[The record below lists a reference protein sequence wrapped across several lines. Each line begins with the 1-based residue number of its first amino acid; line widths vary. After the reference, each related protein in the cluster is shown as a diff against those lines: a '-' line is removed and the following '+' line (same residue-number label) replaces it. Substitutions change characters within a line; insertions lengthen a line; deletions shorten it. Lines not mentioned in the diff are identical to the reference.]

1 MAQQLSP
8 PPPAPGEGQSHR
20 SVLVAIGALLLGM
33 LLAALDQTIV
43 STALPTI
50 VSELGGLDH
59 LSWVVTAYLL
69 AATAATPLWGKLG
82 DQYGRKKLFQTAI
95 VIFLIG
101 SALCGI
107 AQNMPQLIG
116 FRALQGLGGGGLMV
130 LSMAIV
136 GDLVTPR
143 ERGKYQGL
151 FGAVF
156 GVTSVLGPLLGGFF
170 TEHLS
175 WRWVFYINLPIGVV
189 ALVVIAAVLHI
200 PVRREKHTIDY
211 LGTFLIASVA
221 TALVLVASLGG
232 TTWAWSSPQIIA
244 LAVLAVVLLVAF
256 IAVERRAVEPVLPL
270 KLFRIRTFSLV
281 AVISFVIGFAMF
293 GAMTYLPTFLQ
304 VVHDITPTM
313 SGVHMLPMVFGL
325 LITSTASGQI
335 VSRTGRWKVF
345 PLAGTALTAVGL
357 LLLHNLDENSST
369 WLMSAYFFVFGAG
382 LGLVMQVLVL
392 VAQNSVSYQDLGV
405 ATSGATFFRSIGS
418 AFGVAIFGTIFANR
432 LTGQLTDALA
442 GQSLPSGVDAGR
454 LAADPRAIGQLP
466 ADLRPGVLGAYSTSI
481 TDVFLYAVPVVL
493 LAFVLAWFLREDK
506 LQGSVTAPDSRP
518 DPRLQ
523 PRRALLVR
531 RVRPRAVGAGHPG
544 GPPRDLRE
552 DHRAGR
558 LRPAARGQ
566 LAAPADQAARHR
578 RTRAAR
584 RDRSRTAACDH
595 RRGPAGRGTRT
606 GPPGGPADDP
616 HRRGGRGRRPPLP
629 GPRGLP
635 GRAPRRLVGPR
646 APDRPGQ
653 TRQRTDRRGQR
664 IDQGAPALPD
674 ASPRPRGPPA
684 PRRARG
690 PPPGP
695 RRPGRPRPPAPARLT
710 RPPGPPG
717 GTVRHIAAGRVTAPW
732 RTSAPRT
739 GYGGG
744 TPATSRYPCFVYSP
758 RASTRSWRVSSRS
771 SRTPYDLAASSTAA
785 SSSPPPPVPR
795 NPGRT
800 YTRVSSAVPGPAAS
814 VSTSPAQLA
823 ALLPYRPTTN
833 CPVGGTSR
841 PAPSSASPSAI
852 SSAVAGRCQ

>member
-357 LLLHNLDENSST
+357 VLLHNLDENSST

-506 LQGSVTAPDSRP
+506 LRGSVTAPDAGQTLASNPVERSSYDECARALSVLATREGRREIYEKITARAGYDLLPAASWLLLRIKRHGTVEPARLAETAPVPLHVITDAARQVEERGLARREGMQMILTDAGAEAVVHLSQAREDSLAELLGDWWGPERPTDLVRLVSELTAEVSGSTRERPHSPTPPRDHEAHLRP
-518 DPRLQ
+518 DEREAH
-523 PRRALLVR
+523 RRALDDQDE
-531 RVRPRAVGAGHPG
+531 PGHP
-544 GPPRDLRE
+544 
-552 DHRAGR
+552 H
-558 LRPAARGQ
+558 
-566 LAAPADQAARHR
+566 
-578 RTRAAR
+578 
-584 RDRSRTAACDH
+584 
-595 RRGPAGRGTRT
+595 
-606 GPPGGPADDP
+606 
-616 HRRGGRGRRPPLP
+616 
-629 GPRGLP
+629 
-635 GRAPRRLVGPR
+635 
-646 APDRPGQ
+646 
-653 TRQRTDRRGQR
+653 
-664 IDQGAPALPD
+664 
-674 ASPRPRGPPA
+674 PPA
-684 PRRARG
+684 
-690 PPPGP
+690 
-695 RRPGRPRPPAPARLT
+695 
-710 RPPGPPG
+710 
-717 GTVRHIAAGRVTAPW
+717 
-732 RTSAPRT
+732 
-739 GYGGG
+739 
-744 TPATSRYPCFVYSP
+744 
-758 RASTRSWRVSSRS
+758 
-771 SRTPYDLAASSTAA
+771 
-785 SSSPPPPVPR
+785 
-795 NPGRT
+795 
-800 YTRVSSAVPGPAAS
+800 
-814 VSTSPAQLA
+814 
-823 ALLPYRPTTN
+823 
-833 CPVGGTSR
+833 
-841 PAPSSASPSAI
+841 
-852 SSAVAGRCQ
+852 